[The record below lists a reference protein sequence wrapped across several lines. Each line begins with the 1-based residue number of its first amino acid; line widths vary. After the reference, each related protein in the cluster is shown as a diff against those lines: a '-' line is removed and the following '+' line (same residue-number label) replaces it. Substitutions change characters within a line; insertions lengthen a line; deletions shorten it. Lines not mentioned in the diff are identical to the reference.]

1 MVVLKEAKGI
11 KYGQFVEPGQ
21 TLRVTAEVLSQ
32 TDRETVVKARGVV
45 DGRVTVNGR
54 LVLERYDLAE
64 TQPQYAVSDKI
75 IKDQMRSLFALLYQP
90 NGRAGK
96 PIPEGE

>member
-1 MVVLKEAKGI
+1 M
-11 KYGQFVEPGQ
+11 EPGQ
-21 TLRVTAEVLSQ
+21 TLRVTAEILSQ

-64 TQPQYAVSDKI
+64 TRPEQAQTDKTV
-75 IKDQMRSLFALLYQP
+75 KKEMRALFTLLYQP
-90 NGRAGK
+90 NGRKSPAL
-96 PIPEGE
+96 PEED